1 MPSAS
6 PPSRPE
12 QAQMTRS
19 TQWWARQ
26 WQARRRLLMGGGL
39 VLLLLPYLAL
49 SFYAQPYWDD
59 YDYVDLLARLGSQW
73 AAYKY
78 LYTHHTGRFF
88 SIWVT
93 QLNPLGYGF
102 PEGMRVLSLGWLG
115 ATGLAQA
122 WGLRVLTRQQLS
134 WRQATAWSVVLL
146 LGMLF
151 SMPSPYA
158 AFYWFSSANVYQVP
172 AILGVVWPAAMLQ
185 SVRAGSRWSR
195 AGWYGLAAMAL
206 LGMAGSLELALLL
219 LGWSLAWLCYLAWRR
234 ADALALCRWLGLA
247 VLAVLAGA
255 VMVASPGNFVRLHH
269 DGAGQAVPLWKIL
282 GRAVLQTVLFL
293 TEPRQVTALVVL
305 PLVLARLGYRYRH
318 LRPVGLRLPLW
329 AGVAF
334 VVGGV
339 ALQMLF
345 LSFVAWGY
353 PAVRV
358 LNFLWFGLLT
368 SWLLVLWAA
377 LPEVPGPAT
386 RLALRLRRPALLYGL
401 VLALGG
407 PERAAWR
414 EWLGNGPTWQ
424 HQLAAREATIR
435 AARAAGQR
443 EVAVAPLE
451 GVVPQNVLIL
461 GELLSDRASARYN
474 QSVATYYG
482 LDSLRLSRPG
492 LAPADVRVH

>member
-6 PPSRPE
+6 PSGRPE
-12 QAQMTRS
+12 S
-19 TQWWARQ
+19 SHWARQ
-26 WQARRRLLMGGGL
+26 WQARRRLLIGAGL
-39 VLLLLPYLAL
+39 ALLLLPYLAL
-49 SFYAQPYWDD
+49 SFYTQPYWDD
-59 YDYVDLLARLGSQW
+59 YDYVELLARLGSQW

-93 QLNPLGYGF
+93 QLNPLGHGW
-102 PEGMRVLSLGWLG
+102 PAGLRVLSLGWLG
-115 ATGLAQA
+115 ATWLAQA
-122 WGLRVLTRQQLS
+122 WAVRVLTRRQVS
-134 WRQATAWSVVLL
+134 WAAAAAWSAVLL
-146 LGMLF
+146 LAMLF

-172 AILGVVWPAAMLQ
+172 AIVGMVWPAAVLQ
-185 SVRAGSRWSR
+185 SLRAGSRWVR
-195 AGWYGLAAMAL
+195 AGWYGLAAASV

-219 LGWSLAWLCYLAWRR
+219 LGWALAWLCYSAYRQGDAR
-234 ADALALCRWLGLA
+234 ALRRWLGLA
-247 VLAVLAGA
+247 ALAVVAGA
-255 VMVASPGNFVRLHH
+255 VVVASPGNFVRLHH
-269 DGAGQAVPLWKIL
+269 DGAGPAIPLWQIL
-282 GRAVLQTVLFL
+282 GRAALQTIVFL

-305 PLVLARLGYRYRH
+305 PLVLARLGYCYRH
-318 LRPVGLRLPLW
+318 LRPAGLRLPLG
-329 AGVAF
+329 AGVVF

-377 LPEVPGPAT
+377 LPDAPGPAT

-401 VLALGG
+401 LLALGG

-414 EWLGNGPTWQ
+414 EWLGNGPAWQ
-424 HQLAAREATIR
+424 RQLAAREATIR

-443 EVAVAPLE
+443 EVAVPPLV
-451 GVVPQNVLIL
+451 GLVPQYVLIL
-461 GELLSDRASARYN
+461 GEPLSDRASARYN
-474 QSVATYYG
+474 QSAATYYG